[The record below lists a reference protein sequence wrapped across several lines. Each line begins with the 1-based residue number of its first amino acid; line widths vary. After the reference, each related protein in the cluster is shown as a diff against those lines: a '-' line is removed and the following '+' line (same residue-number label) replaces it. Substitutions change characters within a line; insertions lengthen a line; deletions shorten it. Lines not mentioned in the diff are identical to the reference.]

1 MPGLTR
7 SDSTLMDVC
16 CFQDPWPHFWGPS
29 LSFLWEWS
37 TLETSPE
44 SGGCCWLR
52 TNSTQLSKA
61 SLMSWELSRRASR
74 RSKGRRCWRARRAT
88 GSSRRDSSDRSING
102 SSGTGMAGPGPA
114 KGTQILDCTSGTHLT
129 WQSGGVESS
138 LQLIPLHS
146 PGWLSTHGLILLWWS
161 SFFSGMKAGSGGGGS
176 LTVTTEGTGARDWRV
191 VGTEV
196 GAYLVPVPV
205 PTTFN
210 PSLLPFAYSD
220 PKPSILALSL
230 TSSNPPWQ
238 FSPVRTAQNQFQDAF
253 AGIQHHWTAGG
264 SPTPLSLHPAQL
276 AWVWRGGQ
284 GGNSCVLAPG
294 IFGPAA
300 PSCRLRRRRKEGPCA
315 GVPHGVGAD
324 LSVGL
329 YSLVV

>member
-230 TSSNPPWQ
+230 TSSNP
-238 FSPVRTAQNQFQDAF
+238 SVA
-253 AGIQHHWTAGG
+253 
-264 SPTPLSLHPAQL
+264 
-276 AWVWRGGQ
+276 
-284 GGNSCVLAPG
+284 VLASQNCSESISGCICRDTASLDSRGEPHPPQLTWVCVG
-294 IFGPAA
+294 GTRREQLCSGTWYIRS
-300 PSCRLRRRRKEGPCA
+300 SC
-315 GVPHGVGAD
+315 
-324 LSVGL
+324 
-329 YSLVV
+329 SLLPP